1 MPQSAIKA
9 ILFDKD
15 GTLLD
20 YAKSWLPVNRDL
32 ALFAARGDAA
42 LADRLL
48 RGCGMDP
55 DTGHVVPDSL
65 LAAGSTAEVA
75 EGLVAFGS
83 PMDVEE
89 LTREL
94 DAMFA
99 AGAMRAVAVTD
110 LAVFFAGLKEKGYYL
125 GVASSD
131 NERSIRATA
140 ERFGFTPFLDYVAG
154 YDSGYGVKPEPGML
168 LGFCAAV
175 GVAPH
180 EVAMVGDN
188 NHDMHM
194 GRAAGAGLNV
204 AVLTGTGS
212 RESLSAAS
220 DHCLNDITELE
231 SVLPAPEHFQEK
243 REAVL
248 RPELRQNKDSEPA

>member
-1 MPQSAIKA
+1 MPSPRIKA

-20 YAKSWLPVNRDL
+20 YAKSWLPVNREL
-32 ALFAARGDAA
+32 ALFAARGDETLAA
-42 LADRLL
+42 QLL
-48 RGCGMDP
+48 LGCGMDP
-55 DTGHVVPDSL
+55 ETGHVVPDSL
-65 LAAGSTAEVA
+65 LAAGNTVEIAH
-75 EGLVAFGS
+75 GLVAAGS
-83 PMDVEE
+83 PIATDE
-89 LTREL
+89 LIAEL
-94 DAMFA
+94 DALFA
-99 AGAMRAVAVTD
+99 TGAGRAVAVTD
-110 LAVFFAGLKEKGYYL
+110 LGAYFAGLKAKGYYL

-140 ERFGFTPFLDYVAG
+140 ERFGFAAFLDYVAG

-175 GVAPH
+175 GVIPE
-180 EVAMVGDN
+180 EVVMVGDN

-194 GRAAGAGLNV
+194 GRNAGAGMTV

-212 RESLSAAS
+212 RASLSAAS

-231 SVLPAPEHFQEK
+231 SVLPALEV
-243 REAVL
+243 A
-248 RPELRQNKDSEPA
+248 